1 MWKPTTVFPVPVGRE
16 QVSQAAPGLP
26 RHLGPSAGPT
36 WWALNDGELLL
47 QGLSD
52 GPILAGVQLVAASR
66 DVQGLSLQK
75 PVGDP

>member
-16 QVSQAAPGLP
+16 QVSQAATGLS
-26 RHLGPSAGPT
+26 RHLSPSAGPT

-52 GPILAGVQLVAASR
+52 SPVLAGIQLVATSGN
-66 DVQGLSLQK
+66 VKGLSLQK
-75 PVGDP
+75 PVGDS